1 MKARYSEEYL
11 RSTWA
16 TLIQETPDGDYMNFE
31 DELNYRM
38 SVYKELPTE
47 AFKAVEK
54 IEAQKIIEKA
64 TGTLKETMN
73 MINDIEAGRKSLGY
87 TTQIQETQEM
97 HRMILRFEFNCLQ
110 LSDFK
115 KAHN

>member
-47 AFKAVEK
+47 AFKAHK
-54 IEAQKIIEKA
+54 LYLWYNYN
-64 TGTLKETMN
+64 TSN
-73 MINDIEAGRKSLGY
+73 
-87 TTQIQETQEM
+87 
-97 HRMILRFEFNCLQ
+97 
-110 LSDFK
+110 
-115 KAHN
+115 